1 MDAVLVRYP
10 LPLEF
15 NQIEYNYSTVLYKY
29 LWITS
34 EIFTTQIFSVPL
46 RIPEQDFCWAN
57 KIKR

>member
-34 EIFTTQIFSVPL
+34 EIFTTQIFSVP